1 MILLL
6 CVFRKC
12 RQSYTKWLSD
22 LRHGSN
28 VKMRSVKEML
38 LIWEANE
45 VEDSADI
52 VEDSV
57 AVVMDL
63 EEEEVGKGEDSVVDS
78 NAIKHNPCF

>member
-1 MILLL
+1 
-6 CVFRKC
+6 
-12 RQSYTKWLSD
+12 
-22 LRHGSN
+22 
-28 VKMRSVKEML
+28 ML